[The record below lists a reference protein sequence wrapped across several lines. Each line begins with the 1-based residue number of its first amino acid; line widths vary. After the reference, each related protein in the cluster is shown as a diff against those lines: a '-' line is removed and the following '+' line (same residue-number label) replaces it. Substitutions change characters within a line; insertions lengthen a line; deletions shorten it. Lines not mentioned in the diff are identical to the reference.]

1 MVLTSVRLRAGR
13 HLRYATRGAAL
24 ILTTV
29 VLLGL
34 FAVAAYAHHVD
45 VVASVHCDP
54 VRVEYTATAWDGPSD
69 AARTNPNIG
78 VWYSV
83 DGGATFVKLPNSPD
97 HAFNPAN
104 NFTFSDSF
112 TLSDPP
118 PATVIVQT
126 RAQAPWA
133 DGNGPG
139 QPRETGVIPVPPCP
153 TTPTTQS
160 TPTTAS
166 TPTTSSSVT
175 IASTPT
181 TTGTNTTPVSAVA
194 AATATS
200 GTSGTSGTLPV
211 TGGGSPIWL
220 AAVAIAA
227 LFGGIA
233 LIGRQRV
240 RR

>member
-1 MVLTSVRLRAGR
+1 MFLTSVRLRAGR
-13 HLRYATRGAAL
+13 GVRYATRGAAL
-24 ILTTV
+24 LLTTV

-45 VVASVHCDP
+45 VVATVHCDP

-83 DGGATFVKLPNSPD
+83 DGGATFIKLPDSSA

-104 NFTFSDSF
+104 NFSFSDTI

-118 PATVIVQT
+118 PETVIIRT
-126 RAQAPWA
+126 RAQARWA

-139 QPRETGVIPVPPCP
+139 EQRDTSAIPVPPCP

-160 TPTTAS
+160 PPTTQS

-181 TTGTNTTPVSAVA
+181 STGSNSSPSSAVGA
-194 AATATS
+194 ESATAGS
-200 GTSGTSGTLPV
+200 SNTLPV

-220 AAVAIAA
+220 AAAAIAA
-227 LFGGIA
+227 LLGGIA
-233 LIGRQRV
+233 LISRQRAH
-240 RR
+240 R

>member
-1 MVLTSVRLRAGR
+1 MVSTSVRRRAGR
-13 HLRYATRGAAL
+13 RLRYVTRGAAL

-54 VRVEYTATAWDGPSD
+54 LRVEYTATAWDGPSE
-69 AARTNPNIG
+69 ASRTNPNIG

-83 DGGATFVKLPNSPD
+83 DGGATFVKLPNSPA
-97 HAFNPAN
+97 HAFNAAN
-104 NFTFSDSF
+104 NFSFSDSF
-112 TLSDPP
+112 TLGDPP
-118 PATVIVQT
+118 PATVIVRT
-126 RAQAPWA
+126 RAQAAWA

-139 QPRETGVIPVPPCP
+139 QQRETGAIPVSPCP
-153 TTPTTQS
+153 TTPTTES

-181 TTGTNTTPVSAVA
+181 SAGTPVSAVSA
-194 AATATS
+194 ETATS
-200 GTSGTSGTLPV
+200 ATNGTSGTSGTLPV

-233 LIGRQRV
+233 LIGRHRV